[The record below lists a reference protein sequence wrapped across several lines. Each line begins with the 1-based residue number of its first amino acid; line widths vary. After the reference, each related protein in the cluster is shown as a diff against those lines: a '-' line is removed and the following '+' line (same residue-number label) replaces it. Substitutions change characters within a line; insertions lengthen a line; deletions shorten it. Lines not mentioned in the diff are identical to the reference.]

1 MTTPRGIRNNNP
13 GNIEW
18 GSPWQGLV
26 PADRRTDSRFCQFTD
41 AAFGIRALATTLITY
56 QDKRRAADGSPIDTV
71 YEAIERWAPPVENN
85 TKAYADAVAEDV
97 TKAACLAKAETAA
110 AAISGSVCRKIGPH
124 DIVDFHH
131 HDVMFGLV
139 SGIINHENGNG
150 PKDTLNTW
158 YSDDVINEGLRRAG
172 IVMKKKTVAGV
183 PVTKETAAAGTAA
196 VVGVGQIVD
205 VIPQV
210 SAAIDKSQDNLTS
223 GDWVRITLGVVTIGI
238 AVFVAYSQYKKR
250 QAGAV

>member
-26 PADRRTDSRFCQFTD
+26 PADQRTDSRFCQFTD
-41 AAFGIRALATTLITY
+41 AAFGVRALATTLITY

-71 YEAIERWAPPVENN
+71 YEAIERWAPPIENN

-110 AAISGSVCRKIGPH
+110 ASISDSVCRKVGPH
-124 DIVDFHH
+124 DIVDFHD

-139 SGIINHENGNG
+139 SGIIKHENGKG
-150 PKDTLNTW
+150 PKATLNTW
-158 YSDDVINEGLRRAG
+158 YDDAVINEGLRRAG

>member
-71 YEAIERWAPPVENN
+71 YEAISRWAPPNEND
-85 TKAYADAVAEDV
+85 TTAYAKAV
-97 TKAACLAKAETAA
+97 A
-110 AAISGSVCRKIGPH
+110 AAISRSTGRNVGIH
-124 DIVDFHH
+124 DIVDFHD

-139 SGIINHENGNG
+139 SGIIKHENGNG
-150 PKDTLNTW
+150 PKATLNTW
-158 YSDDVINEGLRRAG
+158 YDDAVINEGLRRAG

-183 PVTKETAAAGTAA
+183 PVTKETAAAGGAA
-196 VVGVGQIVD
+196 VIGAGQIAD
-205 VIPQV
+205 VLPQV

-223 GDWVRITLGVVTIGI
+223 GDWVRIILGVATIGV
-238 AVFVAYSQYKKR
+238 AVYLAYAQIKKR
-250 QAGAV
+250 RAGAL

>member
-71 YEAIERWAPPVENN
+71 YEAISRWAPPNEND
-85 TKAYADAVAEDV
+85 TTAYAKAVA
-97 TKAACLAKAETAA
+97 AAVSRSTGRNVG
-110 AAISGSVCRKIGPH
+110 IH
-124 DIVDFHH
+124 DIVDFHD

-139 SGIINHENGNG
+139 SGIIKHENGKG

>member
-71 YEAIERWAPPVENN
+71 YEAISRWAPPNEND
-85 TKAYADAVAEDV
+85 TTAYAKAV
-97 TKAACLAKAETAA
+97 A
-110 AAISGSVCRKIGPH
+110 AAISRSTGRNVGIH
-124 DIVDFHH
+124 DIVDFHD

-139 SGIINHENGNG
+139 SGIIKHENGNG
-150 PKDTLNTW
+150 PKATLNTW
-158 YSDDVINEGLRRAG
+158 YDDAVINEGLRRAG

-223 GDWVRITLGVVTIGI
+223 GDWVRITLGLVTIGI

>member
-41 AAFGIRALATTLITY
+41 AAFGIRAVATTLITY
-56 QDKRRAADGSPIDTV
+56 QDKRRAADGSPIDTA
-71 YEAIERWAPPVENN
+71 YEAISRWAPPNEND
-85 TKAYADAVAEDV
+85 TTAYAKAVA
-97 TKAACLAKAETAA
+97 AAVSRSTGRNVG
-110 AAISGSVCRKIGPH
+110 IH
-124 DIVDFHH
+124 DIVDFHD

-139 SGIINHENGNG
+139 SGIIKHENGKG

-183 PVTKETAAAGTAA
+183 PVTKETAAAGGAA
-196 VVGVGQIVD
+196 VIGAGQIAD
-205 VIPQV
+205 VLPQV

-223 GDWVRITLGVVTIGI
+223 GDWVRIILGVATIGV
-238 AVFVAYSQYKKR
+238 AVYLAYAQIKKR
-250 QAGAV
+250 RAGAL

>member
-71 YEAIERWAPPVENN
+71 YEAISRWAPPNEND
-85 TKAYADAVAEDV
+85 TTAYAKAVA
-97 TKAACLAKAETAA
+97 AAVSRSTGRNVG
-110 AAISGSVCRKIGPH
+110 IH
-124 DIVDFHH
+124 DIVDFHD

-139 SGIINHENGNG
+139 SGIIKHENGKG

-183 PVTKETAAAGTAA
+183 PVTKETAAAGGAA
-196 VVGVGQIVD
+196 VIGAGQIAD
-205 VIPQV
+205 VLPQV

-223 GDWVRITLGVVTIGI
+223 GDWVRIILGVATIGV
-238 AVFVAYSQYKKR
+238 AVYLAYAQIKKR
-250 QAGAV
+250 RAGAL

>member
-71 YEAIERWAPPVENN
+71 YEAISRWAPPNEND
-85 TKAYADAVAEDV
+85 TTAYAKAVA
-97 TKAACLAKAETAA
+97 AAVSRSTGRNVG
-110 AAISGSVCRKIGPH
+110 IH
-124 DIVDFHH
+124 DIVDFHD

-139 SGIINHENGNG
+139 SGIIKHENGKG

-158 YSDDVINEGLRRAG
+158 YTDDVVNEGLRRAG
-172 IVMKKKTVAGV
+172 IVVKKKAVAGV
-183 PVTKETAAAGTAA
+183 PVTKETAAAGGAA
-196 VVGVGQIVD
+196 VIGAGQIAD
-205 VIPQV
+205 VLPQV

-223 GDWVRITLGVVTIGI
+223 GDWVRIILGVATIGV
-238 AVFVAYSQYKKR
+238 AVYLAYAQIKKR
-250 QAGAV
+250 RAGAL

>member
-18 GSPWQGLV
+18 GPPWQGLV

-71 YEAIERWAPPVENN
+71 YEAISRWAPPNEND
-85 TKAYADAVAEDV
+85 TTAYAKAV
-97 TKAACLAKAETAA
+97 A
-110 AAISGSVCRKIGPH
+110 AAISRSTGRNVGIH
-124 DIVDFHH
+124 DIVDFHD

-139 SGIINHENGNG
+139 SGIIKHENGNG
-150 PKDTLNTW
+150 PKATLNTW
-158 YSDDVINEGLRRAG
+158 YDDAVINEGLRRAG
-172 IVMKKKTVAGV
+172 IVVKKKAVAGV

-223 GDWVRITLGVVTIGI
+223 GDWVRITLGLVTIGI

>member
-26 PADRRTDSRFCQFTD
+26 PADKRTDPRFCQFTD

-71 YEAIERWAPPVENN
+71 YEAIERWAPPSEND
-85 TKAYADAVAEDV
+85 TTAYAKAVA
-97 TKAACLAKAETAA
+97 AAVSRSTGRNVG
-110 AAISGSVCRKIGPH
+110 IH
-124 DIVDFHH
+124 DIVDFHD

-139 SGIINHENGNG
+139 SEIINHENGKG
-150 PKDTLNTW
+150 PLDTENTW
-158 YSDDVINEGLRRAG
+158 YTDDVVNEGLRRAG
-172 IVMKKKTVAGV
+172 IVVKKKAVAGV
-183 PVTKETAAAGTAA
+183 PVTKETAAAGGAA
-196 VVGVGQIVD
+196 VIGAGQIAD
-205 VIPQV
+205 VLPQV

-223 GDWVRITLGVVTIGI
+223 GDWVRIILGVATIGV
-238 AVFVAYSQYKKR
+238 AVYLAYAQIKKR
-250 QAGAV
+250 RAGAL